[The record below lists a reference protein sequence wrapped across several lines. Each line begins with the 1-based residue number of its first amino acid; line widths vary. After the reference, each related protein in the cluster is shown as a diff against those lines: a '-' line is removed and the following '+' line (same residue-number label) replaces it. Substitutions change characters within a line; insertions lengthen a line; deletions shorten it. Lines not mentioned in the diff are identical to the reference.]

1 MLAGSDNHDLSILK
15 EYADFW
21 KVPYSLGS
29 QFDEKH
35 LMFTSSPSQKFD
47 TRDPNPVIISPTR
60 IEGATQIA
68 RQFGLK
74 VTSDETLVR
83 LPITPTASVS
93 LKARLYRFSGTNVEG
108 VLKDHDNTII

>member
-1 MLAGSDNHDLSILK
+1 MLVGNDTHDLSILK

-29 QFDEKH
+29 QLHEKH
-35 LMFTSSPSQKFD
+35 LLFTSSPSQKFD
-47 TRDPNPVIISPTR
+47 TRDPTPVIISPTR

-74 VTSDETLVR
+74 VTSDETIVR
-83 LPITPTASVS
+83 IPITPTASVS
-93 LKARLYRFSGTNVEG
+93 LKTRLYRFSGP
-108 VLKDHDNTII
+108 K